1 MNFDEILYGATEGLV
16 ALGVVGLLLVA
27 SEIGFRCGGMTRH
40 TVDDT
45 AKSQLPVVQAA
56 LLGLIALLLGF
67 TMSMAVSRFE
77 KRQDLV
83 VQEANAIGTAHL
95 RARLIPGD
103 GEAIA
108 GLLRDY
114 LDARLRFDDGDA
126 VHQQAA
132 RVESEQLQ
140 ERLWSRAGG
149 IAQQDP
155 RAITSGLLLQ
165 ALNET
170 FDLASARMAALAN
183 RVPVTVILLAATV
196 GMIGM
201 GAMSYGYGLGN
212 HRHIFSVLSLA
223 LAIALVLMVIVDL
236 DRPGRGF
243 IRVSE
248 RSMLQL
254 QTQLHAPVP

>member
-1 MNFDEILYGATEGLV
+1 
-16 ALGVVGLLLVA
+16 
-27 SEIGFRCGGMTRH
+27 
-40 TVDDT
+40 
-45 AKSQLPVVQAA
+45 
-56 LLGLIALLLGF
+56 
-67 TMSMAVSRFE
+67 
-77 KRQDLV
+77 
-83 VQEANAIGTAHL
+83 
-95 RARLIPGD
+95 
-103 GEAIA
+103 
-108 GLLRDY
+108 LLRDY

>member
-1 MNFDEILYGATEGLV
+1 
-16 ALGVVGLLLVA
+16 
-27 SEIGFRCGGMTRH
+27 
-40 TVDDT
+40 
-45 AKSQLPVVQAA
+45 
-56 LLGLIALLLGF
+56 
-67 TMSMAVSRFE
+67 
-77 KRQDLV
+77 
-83 VQEANAIGTAHL
+83 
-95 RARLIPGD
+95 LIPGD

-170 FDLASARMAALAN
+170 FDLASARMAALTLASARLCAAASASKPSPCTASRATVRPE
-183 RVPVTVILLAATV
+183 RVPPFATLRMVHTASMTTASPGIESKRWTAIVT
-196 GMIGM
+196 
-201 GAMSYGYGLGN
+201 
-212 HRHIFSVLSLA
+212 R
-223 LAIALVLMVIVDL
+223 
-236 DRPGRGF
+236 
-243 IRVSE
+243 
-248 RSMLQL
+248 
-254 QTQLHAPVP
+254 

>member
-1 MNFDEILYGATEGLV
+1 M
-16 ALGVVGLLLVA
+16 
-27 SEIGFRCGGMTRH
+27 
-40 TVDDT
+40 
-45 AKSQLPVVQAA
+45 
-56 LLGLIALLLGF
+56 
-67 TMSMAVSRFE
+67 
-77 KRQDLV
+77 
-83 VQEANAIGTAHL
+83 
-95 RARLIPGD
+95 
-103 GEAIA
+103 
-108 GLLRDY
+108 
-114 LDARLRFDDGDA
+114 
-126 VHQQAA
+126 
-132 RVESEQLQ
+132 ESEQLQ

-183 RVPVTVILLAATV
+183 QVPVTVILLAATV

>member
-1 MNFDEILYGATEGLV
+1 M
-16 ALGVVGLLLVA
+16 A

-170 FDLASARMAALAN
+170 FDL
-183 RVPVTVILLAATV
+183 
-196 GMIGM
+196 
-201 GAMSYGYGLGN
+201 
-212 HRHIFSVLSLA
+212 F
-223 LAIALVLMVIVDL
+223 
-236 DRPGRGF
+236 
-243 IRVSE
+243 
-248 RSMLQL
+248 LQL
-254 QTQLHAPVP
+254 PDLAPIRFLVAPRDLGVQ